1 MKLWQL
7 TVTKVAIFFFETE
20 LIALGCSGFVWVGVI
35 VKAVLN
41 SEFIQAICFVI
52 GAEAH
57 KITIIIYLE

>member
-1 MKLWQL
+1 MTIDGNKSSDFLFL
-7 TVTKVAIFFFETE
+7 RE

-35 VKAVLN
+35 AKAVLN